1 MKQNRFKLWMQ
12 AVDNELLEEAQKPYR
27 RKYTFIYRIGAV
39 AACLVLVIT
48 AVTLTQ
54 RKKAE
59 SLQMPNPVTSASAE
73 EIQHLGYSVPLPKDA
88 ENPSYYIIDMG
99 KDSAKMAEVDFEQN
113 GTEYSCRALKSN
125 TVQDISGLNYEWAKS
140 EDWSGEDI
148 SVQLRQSDDAA
159 WVGWYAF
166 GAGVQWCISG
176 GNNALQ
182 LLDTAQTIVENLGY
196 TMPLYP
202 LESAESAVADGGYA
216 VAFSAA
222 DLKKTEDGYT
232 LTAEIYDYDRYEMEE
247 IDNLK
252 QGGRIQICQQPV
264 AIGSITREDGTVH
277 INGGTKAGG
286 VDLVEDDGI
295 YRTNGSDGQPLYYDL
310 GSLTLSLSKDC
321 TFEDQAD
328 LQGESEGAVYEY
340 PELSAAIEKSG
351 EPFRAVDTVI
361 TVRMEQIVQIIRYRM
376 S

>member
-73 EIQHLGYSVPLPKDA
+73 KIQHLGYSVPLPKDA

-277 INGGTKAGG
+277 INGGTEAGG

-340 PELSAAIEKSG
+340 PEMLAAIEKSG

>member
-12 AVDNELLEEAQKPYR
+12 VVDNELLEEAQKPYR

-310 GSLTLSLSKDC
+310 GSLTLPLSKDC

-328 LQGESEGAVYEY
+328 LHGESEGAVYEY
-340 PELSAAIEKSG
+340 PKLLAAIEKSG

>member
-277 INGGTKAGG
+277 INGGTEAGG

-340 PELSAAIEKSG
+340 PELLAAIEKSG

>member
-1 MKQNRFKLWMQ
+1 MKQNRFQLWMQ

-113 GTEYSCRALKSN
+113 GTEYSCRALKSD

-277 INGGTKAGG
+277 INGGTEAGG

-310 GSLTLSLSKDC
+310 GSLTLPLSKDC

-328 LQGESEGAVYEY
+328 PKGESEGTVYEY
-340 PELSAAIEKSG
+340 PELPAAIEKSG

>member
-1 MKQNRFKLWMQ
+1 MKQNRFQLWMQ

-113 GTEYSCRALKSN
+113 GKEYSCRALKSD

-232 LTAEIYDYDRYEMEE
+232 LTAEIYDYDRYETEE

-286 VDLVEDDGI
+286 VDLVEEDGI

-340 PELSAAIEKSG
+340 PEVPAAIEKSG

>member
-113 GTEYSCRALKSN
+113 GTEYSCRALKSD

-252 QGGRIQICQQPV
+252 QGDRIQICKQPV
-264 AIGSITREDGTVH
+264 TVESIIAEDGTVH
-277 INGGTKAGG
+277 INGGTEAGG

-340 PELSAAIEKSG
+340 PELPAAIEKSG

>member
-113 GTEYSCRALKSN
+113 GKEYSCRALKSD

-252 QGGRIQICQQPV
+252 QGDRIQICQQPV

-277 INGGTKAGG
+277 INGGTEAGG

-310 GSLTLSLSKDC
+310 GSLTLPLSKDC

-328 LQGESEGAVYEY
+328 PKGESEGTVYEY
-340 PELSAAIEKSG
+340 PELPAAIEKSG

>member
-113 GTEYSCRALKSN
+113 GKEYSCRALKSD

-252 QGGRIQICQQPV
+252 QGDRIQICQQPV

-277 INGGTKAGG
+277 INGGTEAGG

-310 GSLTLSLSKDC
+310 GSLTLPLSKDC

-328 LQGESEGAVYEY
+328 PKGESEGTVYEY
-340 PELSAAIEKSG
+340 PELPAAIEKSG

-376 S
+376 F

>member
-264 AIGSITREDGTVH
+264 AIGIITREDGTVH

-310 GSLTLSLSKDC
+310 GSLTLPLSKDC

-328 LQGESEGAVYEY
+328 LHGEAEGAVYEY
-340 PELSAAIEKSG
+340 PKLLAAIEKSG

>member
-1 MKQNRFKLWMQ
+1 
-12 AVDNELLEEAQKPYR
+12 
-27 RKYTFIYRIGAV
+27 
-39 AACLVLVIT
+39 
-48 AVTLTQ
+48 
-54 RKKAE
+54 
-59 SLQMPNPVTSASAE
+59 
-73 EIQHLGYSVPLPKDA
+73 
-88 ENPSYYIIDMG
+88 
-99 KDSAKMAEVDFEQN
+99 MAEVDFEQN

-222 DLKKTEDGYT
+222 DLKKTEDSYT

-252 QGGRIQICQQPV
+252 QGGRIQICNQPV
-264 AIGSITREDGTVH
+264 TVESIIAEDGTVH
-277 INGGTKAGG
+277 INGGTEAGG

-310 GSLTLSLSKDC
+310 GSLTLPLSKDC

-340 PELSAAIEKSG
+340 PELSAAIEKIG

>member
-73 EIQHLGYSVPLPKDA
+73 KIQHLGYSVPLPKDA

-277 INGGTKAGG
+277 INGGTEAGG

-328 LQGESEGAVYEY
+328 LQGESEGALYEY
-340 PELSAAIEKSG
+340 PELLAAIEKSG

>member
-27 RKYTFIYRIGAV
+27 RKYTFIYRIGAM

-148 SVQLRQSDDAA
+148 SVQLRQSDDSA

-310 GSLTLSLSKDC
+310 GSLTLPLSKDF

-340 PELSAAIEKSG
+340 PELPAAIEKSG

>member
-182 LLDTAQTIVENLGY
+182 LLDAAQTIVENLGY

-310 GSLTLSLSKDC
+310 GSLTLPLSKDC

-328 LQGESEGAVYEY
+328 LHGESEGAVYEY
-340 PELSAAIEKSG
+340 PKLLAAIEKSG

>member
-113 GTEYSCRALKSN
+113 GTEYSCRALKSD

-148 SVQLRQSDDAA
+148 SVQLRQSDDVA

-252 QGGRIQICQQPV
+252 QGDRIQICKQPV
-264 AIGSITREDGTVH
+264 TVESIIAEDGTVH
-277 INGGTKAGG
+277 INGGTEAGG

-340 PELSAAIEKSG
+340 PELSAAIEKIG

>member
-148 SVQLRQSDDAA
+148 SVQLRQSDDVA

-277 INGGTKAGG
+277 INGGTEAGG

-340 PELSAAIEKSG
+340 PELLAAIEKSG

>member
-73 EIQHLGYSVPLPKDA
+73 KIQHLGYSVPLPKDA

-340 PELSAAIEKSG
+340 PELPAAIEKSG

>member
-148 SVQLRQSDDAA
+148 SVQLRQSDDSA

-232 LTAEIYDYDRYEMEE
+232 LTAEIYDYDRYETEE

-277 INGGTKAGG
+277 INGGTEAGG

-340 PELSAAIEKSG
+340 PELLAAIEKSG

>member
-148 SVQLRQSDDAA
+148 SVQLRQSDDVA

-252 QGGRIQICQQPV
+252 QDGRIQICQQPV

-277 INGGTKAGG
+277 INGGTEAGG

-340 PELSAAIEKSG
+340 PELLAAIEKSG

>member
-113 GTEYSCRALKSN
+113 GIEYSCRALKSD

-202 LESAESAVADGGYA
+202 LESAEDAVADGGYA

-232 LTAEIYDYDRYEMEE
+232 LTAEIYDYDRYEIEE

-252 QGGRIQICQQPV
+252 QGDRIQICKQPV
-264 AIGSITREDGTVH
+264 TVESIIAEDGTVH
-277 INGGTKAGG
+277 INGGTEAGG

-328 LQGESEGAVYEY
+328 LQGESEGTVYEY
-340 PELSAAIEKSG
+340 PELPAAIEKSG

>member
-176 GNNALQ
+176 GNNTLQ

-310 GSLTLSLSKDC
+310 GSLTLPLSKDC

>member
-340 PELSAAIEKSG
+340 PELLAAIEKSG

>member
-113 GTEYSCRALKSN
+113 GTEYSCRALKSD

-232 LTAEIYDYDRYEMEE
+232 LTAEIYDYDRYEIEE

-252 QGGRIQICQQPV
+252 QGDRIQICQQPV

-277 INGGTKAGG
+277 INGGTEAGG
-286 VDLVEDDGI
+286 VDIVEDDGI

-310 GSLTLSLSKDC
+310 GSLTLPLSKDC

-328 LQGESEGAVYEY
+328 PKGESEGAVYEY
-340 PELSAAIEKSG
+340 PELPAAIEKSG

>member
-176 GNNALQ
+176 GNNALH

-277 INGGTKAGG
+277 INGGTEAGG

-328 LQGESEGAVYEY
+328 PKGESEGTVYEY
-340 PELSAAIEKSG
+340 PEVSAAIEKSG

>member
-27 RKYTFIYRIGAV
+27 RKYTFIYCIGAV

-73 EIQHLGYSVPLPKDA
+73 EIQHLGFSVPLPKDA

-277 INGGTKAGG
+277 INGGTKADG

-310 GSLTLSLSKDC
+310 GSLTLPLSKDC
-321 TFEDQAD
+321 TFEDQVD

-361 TVRMEQIVQIIRYRM
+361 TVRKEQIVQIIRYRM

>member
-73 EIQHLGYSVPLPKDA
+73 KIQHLGYSVPLPKDA

-277 INGGTKAGG
+277 INGGTEAGG

>member
-113 GTEYSCRALKSN
+113 GTEYSCRALKSD

-202 LESAESAVADGGYA
+202 LESAEDAVADGGYA

-252 QGGRIQICQQPV
+252 QGDRIQICQQPV

-277 INGGTKAGG
+277 INGGTEAGG

-310 GSLTLSLSKDC
+310 GSLKLSLSKDC

-328 LQGESEGAVYEY
+328 LQGESEGTVYEY
-340 PELSAAIEKSG
+340 PELPAAIEKSG

>member
-1 MKQNRFKLWMQ
+1 MKQNRFQLWMQ

-113 GTEYSCRALKSN
+113 GKEYSCRALKSD

-202 LESAESAVADGGYA
+202 LESAEDAVADGGYA

-232 LTAEIYDYDRYEMEE
+232 LTAEIYDYDRYEIEE

-252 QGGRIQICQQPV
+252 QGDRIQICKQPV

-277 INGGTKAGG
+277 INGGTEAGG

-340 PELSAAIEKSG
+340 PELLAAIEKSG

>member
-99 KDSAKMAEVDFEQN
+99 KDSAKMAEVDFVQI

-125 TVQDISGLNYEWAKS
+125 SVQDISGLNYEWAKS

-277 INGGTKAGG
+277 INGGTEAGG

-340 PELSAAIEKSG
+340 PELLAAIEKSG

>member
-182 LLDTAQTIVENLGY
+182 LLDTAQTMVENLGY

-310 GSLTLSLSKDC
+310 GSLTLPLSKDC

-328 LQGESEGAVYEY
+328 LHGESEGAVYEY
-340 PELSAAIEKSG
+340 PKLLAAIEKSG

>member
-113 GTEYSCRALKSN
+113 GKEYSCRALKSD

-202 LESAESAVADGGYA
+202 LESAEDAVADGGYA

-252 QGGRIQICQQPV
+252 QGDRIQICQQPV

-277 INGGTKAGG
+277 INGGTEAGG

-340 PELSAAIEKSG
+340 PELPAAIEKSG

>member
-247 IDNLK
+247 IDNLE

-264 AIGSITREDGTVH
+264 ATGSITREDGTVH
-277 INGGTKAGG
+277 INGGTEAGG

-310 GSLTLSLSKDC
+310 GSLTLPLSKDC

-328 LQGESEGAVYEY
+328 LHGESEGAVYEY
-340 PELSAAIEKSG
+340 PKLLAAIEKSG

>member
-1 MKQNRFKLWMQ
+1 MKQNRFQLWMQ

-59 SLQMPNPVTSASAE
+59 SLQMPNPVTSASVE

-113 GTEYSCRALKSN
+113 GIEYSCRALKSN

-277 INGGTKAGG
+277 INGGTEAGG

-328 LQGESEGAVYEY
+328 LQGESEGTVYEY
-340 PELSAAIEKSG
+340 PELPAAIEKSG

>member
-310 GSLTLSLSKDC
+310 GSLTLPLSKDC

-328 LQGESEGAVYEY
+328 LHGESEGAVYEY
-340 PELSAAIEKSG
+340 PKLLAAIEKSG

>member
-125 TVQDISGLNYEWAKS
+125 TVQDISGLNYEWAES

-264 AIGSITREDGTVH
+264 AIGSITREDGKVH

-310 GSLTLSLSKDC
+310 GSLTLPLSKDC
-321 TFEDQAD
+321 AFEDQAD

>member
-73 EIQHLGYSVPLPKDA
+73 KIQHLGYSVPLPKDA

-277 INGGTKAGG
+277 INGGTEAGG

-340 PELSAAIEKSG
+340 PELLAAIEKSG
-351 EPFRAVDTVI
+351 EPFRAVNTVI

>member
-99 KDSAKMAEVDFEQN
+99 KDSSKMAEVDFEQN

-264 AIGSITREDGTVH
+264 AIGSIAREDGTVH
-277 INGGTKAGG
+277 INGGTEAGG

-295 YRTNGSDGQPLYYDL
+295 YRTNGNDGQPLYYDL
-310 GSLTLSLSKDC
+310 GSLTLPLSKDC

-328 LQGESEGAVYEY
+328 PKGESEGTVYEY
-340 PELSAAIEKSG
+340 PELPAAIEKSG

>member
-113 GTEYSCRALKSN
+113 GTEYSCRALKSD

-159 WVGWYAF
+159 WVGWYVF

-202 LESAESAVADGGYA
+202 LESAEDAVADGGYA

-232 LTAEIYDYDRYEMEE
+232 LTAEIYDYDRYEIEE

-252 QGGRIQICQQPV
+252 QGDRIQICKQPV
-264 AIGSITREDGTVH
+264 TVESIIAEDGTVH
-277 INGGTKAGG
+277 INGGTEAGG
-286 VDLVEDDGI
+286 VDLVEEDGI

-310 GSLTLSLSKDC
+310 GSLTLPLSKDC

-340 PELSAAIEKSG
+340 PELSAAIEKIG

>member
-59 SLQMPNPVTSASAE
+59 SLQMPNPVTSASVE

-113 GTEYSCRALKSN
+113 GTEYSCRALKSD

-277 INGGTKAGG
+277 INGGTEAGG

-328 LQGESEGAVYEY
+328 LQGESEGTVYEY
-340 PELSAAIEKSG
+340 PELPAAIEKSG

>member
-113 GTEYSCRALKSN
+113 GTEYSCRALKSD

-252 QGGRIQICQQPV
+252 QGDRIQICQQPV

-277 INGGTKAGG
+277 INGGTEAGG

-328 LQGESEGAVYEY
+328 PKGESEGTVYEY
-340 PELSAAIEKSG
+340 PELPAAIEKSG

-376 S
+376 F